1 MPTYQKLEK
10 SEGPRY
16 LKHIWNMHFKPID
29 DSAYFVQTGGNQ
41 EIADCAEFQFGCG
54 RDGSDEIYFFVENPS
69 LDDFL
74 KRTSGKLYLYGAYNQ
89 INVCQMRVLGS
100 VTLET
105 DNPEAA
111 SIRERSRDRIAERV
125 GSIVHKMTER
135 ETEERY
141 RLIAN
146 GQMFCFRCQEY
157 AYETYE
163 RG

>member
-1 MPTYQKLEK
+1 MPDYQKLDT
-10 SEGPRY
+10 SVGPRY
-16 LKHIWNMHFKPID
+16 LRHIWNMHFKPIG
-29 DSAYFVQTGGNQ
+29 DSAHFVQAGKNH
-41 EIADCAEFQFGCG
+41 ELADCAEFQLGCG
-54 RDGSDEIYFFVENPS
+54 RGGSDEIYFFVADPALAE
-69 LDDFL
+69 FL
-74 KRTSGKLYLYGAYNQ
+74 KHTSGSLYLYGAYNQ
-89 INVCQMRVLGS
+89 INVVQMRVLGS

-111 SIRERSRDRIAERV
+111 SIRERSWVRITERV
-125 GSIVHKMTER
+125 GVNVHKLTER
-135 ETEERY
+135 EAEERY